1 MSESWFCA
9 SPRHARGSRALT
21 LQPHS
26 HPRLV
31 KQHRAHTSRCP
42 RAAQMS
48 ILLAEP
54 LAAGNAVAFLPQSR
68 DVRTDAVDALFGP
81 DPGTWID
88 LAILSQAGMSFVF
101 LFLIGLGLRNRF
113 RL

>member
-1 MSESWFCA
+1 MCA
-9 SPRHARGSRALT
+9 TPTAACRRLRVALIAVGACARPLTALAT
-21 LQPHS
+21 VLYRTVTEWGCWADAIS
-26 HPRLV
+26 
-31 KQHRAHTSRCP
+31 
-42 RAAQMS
+42 
-48 ILLAEP
+48 